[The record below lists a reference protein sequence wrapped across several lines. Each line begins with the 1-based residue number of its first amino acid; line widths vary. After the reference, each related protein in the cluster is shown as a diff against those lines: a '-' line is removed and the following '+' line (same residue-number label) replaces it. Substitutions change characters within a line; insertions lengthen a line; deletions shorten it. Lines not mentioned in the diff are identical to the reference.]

1 MRQQLSPMFRLSD
14 ALLGAGQDAG
24 RAAQALD
31 AATGL
36 AASGFEQ
43 LAARPGS
50 RGGGS
55 AAASSKPP
63 AVGPAQQ
70 QQLAPPAQL
79 EMPLPTQQQ
88 HQQHQQR
95 GNTQQHGQQPSEEQQ
110 APDAW
115 EGDGATDLHPAFA
128 AGASS
133 ADEVD
138 SLVANARA
146 AAARAQSAIAGLT
159 SPPRLH
165 TAAAGGAPGSTTPT
179 SSSAPRSA
187 APLPHAQQRRGQPP
201 TAELQLATHGGV
213 GSGQLAMPAGDAA
226 VMVARLREQ
235 SEALIRCGEREKRGV
250 QPLGVVAL
258 H

>member
-24 RAAQALD
+24 KAAQALD

-55 AAASSKPP
+55 AAASSKPA

-70 QQLAPPAQL
+70 QLASPAQL

-88 HQQHQQR
+88 QQQHQQR

-110 APDAW
+110 APVAW
-115 EGDGATDLHPAFA
+115 EDGGAPDLHPAFA

-165 TAAAGGAPGSTTPT
+165 TAAAGGAPGSTTP
-179 SSSAPRSA
+179 SGSSAPRSS
-187 APLPHAQQRRGQPP
+187 APLPHAQQQRGQPP
-201 TAELQLATHGGV
+201 TAELQLAAHGGV

-226 VMVARLREQ
+226 VMVGRLQEQ

>member
-14 ALLGAGQDAG
+14 ALLGAGQDPG

-50 RGGGS
+50 RGGGGS
-55 AAASSKPP
+55 GAASSQP
-63 AVGPAQQ
+63 AGKRVAGPA
-70 QQLAPPAQL
+70 AGPAAL
-79 EMPLPTQQQ
+79 LPQSGSSM
-88 HQQHQQR
+88 QQR
-95 GNTQQHGQQPSEEQQ
+95 EGQPPGIQDQRQAQQEQQ
-110 APDAW
+110 TLPDAW
-115 EGDGATDLHPAFA
+115 HGAGAAELHPAFA

-133 ADEVD
+133 AEEVD

-165 TAAAGGAPGSTTPT
+165 AATASGAAGAMGGTPT
-179 SSSAPRSA
+179 SSSAPRPA
-187 APLPHAQQRRGQPP
+187 APLPQAQQRRDQPP
-201 TAELQLATHGGV
+201 AAELQLAAHGGS
-213 GSGQLAMPAGDAA
+213 GSSQLALPAGDAQA
-226 VMVARLREQ
+226 MLALLREQ
-235 SEALIRCGEREKRGV
+235 SEALIRWAGPQAWGGGV
-250 QPLGVVAL
+250 SWCCAF
-258 H
+258 